1 MRNAGGA
8 TRSYLFVEDV
18 AEAFDC
24 VLHKGVTGEV
34 YNIGTQKERT
44 VLDVANDIAK
54 IFNLPTSKITHV
66 RDRAFNDRRYY
77 ICDNKLAGLGE
88 YPSPACQLQAVHCVT
103 KLEQSS
109 CYTAHA
115 GWTRPQVETCPVSCR
130 AAVHDLLQAVLST

>member
-1 MRNAGGA
+1 M
-8 TRSYLFVEDV
+8 EDV

-77 ICDNKLAGLGE
+77 ICDNKLASLGE
-88 YPSPACQLQAVHCVT
+88 EHSPSAHIAPVGMVCVPYMP
-103 KLEQSS
+103 S
-109 CYTAHA
+109 CLCTPWVY
-115 GWTRPQVETCPVSCR
+115 WLMSCCKGPCK
-130 AAVHDLLQAVLST
+130 